1 MTALRSPAP
10 GTCTVHR
17 AQTSPCV
24 NSPPPHAAAGSSAAS
39 QAAAFASDPRVHF
52 DTQSATWRFE
62 DDAGDELEYDPA
74 KGAWKPVVSAAPL
87 LSV

>member
-1 MTALRSPAP
+1 MSST
-10 GTCTVHR
+10 T
-17 AQTSPCV
+17 TSA
-24 NSPPPHAAAGSSAAS
+24 PPPHAAAGSSAAS